1 MAEPSHPSCG
11 DAGQGSERR
20 CWGLARVKVKGPLKM
35 VSADSVGEFEKGGW
49 VIRLPQ
55 HMLGMRK
62 APGWGQV
69 WYGPHPGRGGAQ
81 VVGAAA
87 PLSKGW

>member
-1 MAEPSHPSCG
+1 MAEQLLCG
-11 DAGQGSERR
+11 EAGQGSERR

-55 HMLGMRK
+55 HMLGTRK
-62 APGWGQV
+62 APGWGQSGMGLILAEV
-69 WYGPHPGRGGAQ
+69 ELRLWEQLH
-81 VVGAAA
+81 
-87 PLSKGW
+87 L